1 MWNGEEED
9 EMSNKT
15 GQKNW
20 TPNIIITMTCLEIR
34 QKQCRQRL
42 FQMGS
47 HSTKDQKNLFMVKWQ
62 FYCLSGI

>member
-15 GQKNW
+15 PSEATMW
-20 TPNIIITMTCLEIR
+20 IITMTCLKIR

-47 HSTKDQKNLFMVKWQ
+47 HSTKDQKNSFIVKLQ

>member
-15 GQKNW
+15 PSEATMW
-20 TPNIIITMTCLEIR
+20 IITMTCLKIR

-47 HSTKDQKNLFMVKWQ
+47 HSTKDQKNSLMVKWQ
-62 FYCLSGI
+62 LYCLSGI